1 MAEDNGAMP
10 RCGNVLVGIHYETAS
25 GSSGDQGGDDT
36 YSTSP
41 QLEGA
46 TVRATRHW
54 DLSGKIIG

>member
-1 MAEDNGAMP
+1 MP

-41 QLEGA
+41 QLESA